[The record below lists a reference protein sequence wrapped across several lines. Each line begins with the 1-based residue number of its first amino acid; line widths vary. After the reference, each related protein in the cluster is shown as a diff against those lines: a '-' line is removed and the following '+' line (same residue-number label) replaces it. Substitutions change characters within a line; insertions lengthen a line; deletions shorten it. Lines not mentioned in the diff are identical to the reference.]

1 MKKYFILFF
10 FLSFFN
16 SSLAHDKII
25 YLDVGILINQ
35 SEAGK
40 FINNEIQKM
49 NNANLEEFKN
59 IENSIKA
66 DEDKLIK
73 QKNILKEEEFNKNL
87 TVLREKY
94 KSYQLLKKNKNT
106 DLNKL
111 RDNAS
116 KEILKILNLILTDY
130 SKKNEISLIL
140 DKKNVVIGKSD
151 LDVTQDILKLLNEK
165 ITKVELKK

>member
-1 MKKYFILFF
+1 
-10 FLSFFN
+10 
-16 SSLAHDKII
+16 
-25 YLDVGILINQ
+25 
-35 SEAGK
+35 
-40 FINNEIQKM
+40 M

-165 ITKVELKK
+165 ITKVELKKW